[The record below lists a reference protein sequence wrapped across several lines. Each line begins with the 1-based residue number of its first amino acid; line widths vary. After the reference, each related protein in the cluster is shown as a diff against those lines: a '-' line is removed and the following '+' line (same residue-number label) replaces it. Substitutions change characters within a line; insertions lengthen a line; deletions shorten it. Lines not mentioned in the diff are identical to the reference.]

1 MKSRTE
7 KFRDRV
13 DLERNVLKIINNAY
27 PMTRLYGLS
36 RKAINLWRVDAIQ
49 STYSKDNI
57 DQITQLLLSL
67 SNTLN
72 LEADTSRI
80 VFDEREIQA
89 EDIHEQIEH
98 LASIIRC

>member
-1 MKSRTE
+1 
-7 KFRDRV
+7 
-13 DLERNVLKIINNAY
+13 
-27 PMTRLYGLS
+27 MTRLYGLS
-36 RKAINLWRVDAIQ
+36 RKAINLWRVDSIK

-98 LASIIRC
+98 LASII